1 MHEPT
6 YQNVYIL
13 VQAKFICLSYVIYDV
28 HCDNS
33 KDTKIIYILSDY
45 GMEKRQYDSRGVH
58 DIKLD
63 ENDHYR
69 RLLHIM

>member
-6 YQNVYIL
+6 YQNLHIM

-28 HCDNS
+28 NSDES
-33 KDTKIIYILSDY
+33 KDTKIICILSDY

-58 DIKLD
+58 DI
-63 ENDHYR
+63 
-69 RLLHIM
+69 